1 MGVSALLFPPKRDSK
16 TLFIVLTFFE
26 FEKFVLNDRF
36 PCWMFQLFCCHYHTI
51 SFLKTKEEGGVPLI

>member
-36 PCWMFQLFCCHYHTI
+36 PVGCSNYFAAI
-51 SFLKTKEEGGVPLI
+51 IIPFLS